1 MPKIIV
7 QANQSDS
14 DAGRVTFSERVVA
27 THLQDDHYATQLIE
41 RLAWAAID
49 AEQLETLPD
58 REHAGD
64 RADNRRRLRPSADT
78 VPSQSLSSPRPR
90 PVARTHRD
98 TT

>member
-27 THLQDDHYATQLIE
+27 THLQDGHYATQLIE
-41 RLAWAAID
+41 RLAWAAVD

-58 REHAGD
+58 REHTD
-64 RADNRRRLRPSADT
+64 KH
-78 VPSQSLSSPRPR
+78 PR
-90 PVARTHRD
+90 PVAQPGHGLQPAALQPAPTPGRRHASRLT
-98 TT
+98 

>member
-14 DAGRVTFSERVVA
+14 DAGRVTLSERVVA

-49 AEQLETLPD
+49 AEQLETPTD
-58 REHAGD
+58 REHADKHRG
-64 RADNRRRLRPSADT
+64 LRPSRNT
-78 VPSQSLSSPRPR
+78 VPSHARPRPR
-90 PVARTHRD
+90 PVAGTHRD
-98 TT
+98 ST

>member
-27 THLQDDHYATQLIE
+27 TLLQDGHYATQLIE

-49 AEQLETLPD
+49 AEKLESPTD
-58 REHAGD
+58 GE
-64 RADNRRRLRPSADT
+64 RADKHHGGRPTRDT
-78 VPSQSLSSPRPR
+78 VPSRPR
-90 PVARTHRD
+90 SRPIASTHRNSP
-98 TT
+98 

>member
-27 THLQDDHYATQLIE
+27 THLQDGHYTTQLIE
-41 RLAWAAID
+41 RLAWAAVD

-58 REHAGD
+58 SEHTDKHHG
-64 RADNRRRLRPSADT
+64 LRPSPDT

-90 PVARTHRD
+90 PVAATHRD